1 MKQFNKKR
9 KYKGKQIFCNVPI
22 LHSLQFNPTEDMG
35 QFLIEDGVCIVDEG
49 GIEFNNRAY
58 KTLPKSVINF
68 AKLYRHYGITSFLF
82 FSQGMDIDVTFV
94 RLCDRICIVRKS
106 YLPYFICIREV
117 KKYIGIDELT
127 RQLIDAYEFKFI
139 GRHLVFAPTC
149 WKYFDTYETPPLKAK
164 TFYEWNNI
172 SRFTLDKSE
181 NGEISNFQ
189 NVVIGDEKIIQ
200 SEKTPSPE
208 SLEKSRLADI
218 QSV

>member
-1 MKQFNKKR
+1 MLLYTLRAFSFGIFQRECRSLSAHLGSGKTTICAHFVKQFNKKR

-139 GRHLVFAPTC
+139 GRHHAM
-149 WKYFDTYETPPLKAK
+149 
-164 TFYEWNNI
+164 
-172 SRFTLDKSE
+172 
-181 NGEISNFQ
+181 
-189 NVVIGDEKIIQ
+189 
-200 SEKTPSPE
+200 
-208 SLEKSRLADI
+208 
-218 QSV
+218 